1 MKFDPTSTNPIEDR
15 IQYHLD
21 CIEARKINSPEP
33 EAPWLKRSS
42 VAEAPVILG
51 TPEPRLESLALP
63 PRPRARDNNRSLKVT
78 AKIRKTETPATEV
91 SRAPSAALGVATE
104 QESSPIPSQRVKAVL
119 TIPTLKQAKPI
130 SLLSEK
136 TALIEGLLVRAGIP
150 AKTVKE
156 EALSLKVLDAY
167 QNYER
172 NGGPESKTAVV
183 QKYEI
188 GRHFCRTGMSHFSEF
203 ASVIV
208 NLLHASELKELAS
221 NRVLAEQT
229 VDKLRCKTSK

>member
-1 MKFDPTSTNPIEDR
+1 MKFGPTSTNPIEER

-21 CIEARKINSPEP
+21 CLEARKINSQEP

-63 PRPRARDNNRSLKVT
+63 PRPRARDNNRSFKVT
-78 AKIRKTETPATEV
+78 AKIRKTEV
-91 SRAPSAALGVATE
+91 SRAPSAASGVATE

-203 ASVIV
+203 ANVIV